1 MPETQHALP
10 VGGIGLRLFRS
21 LRSRNFR
28 LFFFGQ
34 AISLIGTW
42 MQATAI
48 AWLVW
53 RLSLSPMLLGIV
65 GFVSQA
71 PSFVVTPFAG
81 VVIDRINRHHV
92 VILTQFFSM
101 LQALTLAVLMFTGWL
116 EIWHIIVLS
125 LCMGIINAVDV
136 PARQSFIVQMIDH
149 REDLTNAIALNSS
162 MFNGAR
168 LIGPAI
174 AGFIIAWAGEGVCF
188 LVNGLSYIA
197 VLGGLLIMRVP
208 KYVKPVQKP
217 AVLEHLREGFR
228 YAFGFPP
235 VRTLLFLLALVSM
248 TGASYSQLL
257 PIFAQDILHGDS
269 RAQGF
274 LVSSVAVG
282 ALTGALYL
290 AGRRSVLGL
299 GRVIPIAA
307 MVLGFGLIGLGLS
320 ENFWLTLLVMPAIGL
335 GLMMQMAS
343 TNTLIQT
350 MVDDDKRGRVM
361 SLYAMA
367 FMGTMPLGSLLAGT
381 LAHYI
386 GAPMVVIL
394 GGICCILGALVFLR
408 KLPALRVLARP
419 VYVERGILKS

>member
-1 MPETQHALP
+1 M
-10 VGGIGLRLFRS
+10 FRA

-28 LFFFGQ
+28 LFFLGQ

-48 AWLVW
+48 IWLVW
-53 RLSLSPMLLGIV
+53 RLSESPMLLGIV

-81 VVIDRINRHHV
+81 VISDRMNRHRL

-101 LQALTLAVLMFTGWL
+101 LQALTLAGLMFSGL
-116 EIWHIIVLS
+116 LAIWHIIALS
-125 LCMGIINAVDV
+125 LFIGIINAVDV

-162 MFNGAR
+162 MFNSAR

-174 AGFIIAWAGEGVCF
+174 AGFIIAGAGEAVCF
-188 LVNGLSYIA
+188 LINGLSYVF

-208 KYVKPVQKP
+208 KYVKPAQKP
-217 AVLEHLREGFR
+217 AVLAHLKEGFR
-228 YAFGFPP
+228 YAFGFAPI
-235 VRTLLFLLALVSM
+235 RCLLLLLALVSL

-257 PIFAQDILHGDS
+257 PIFAQEVLHGDA
-269 RAQGF
+269 RTQGF
-274 LVSSVAVG
+274 LISAVAVG
-282 ALTGALYL
+282 ALSGALYL
-290 AGRRSVLGL
+290 AGRSTVLGL
-299 GRVIPIAA
+299 GRVIPCAA
-307 MVLGFGLIGLGLS
+307 IIFGMGLIGLGLS
-320 ENFWLTLLVMPAIGL
+320 TNFWLTLVVMPVIGL
-335 GLMMQMAS
+335 GLMLQMAS
-343 TNTLIQT
+343 SNTLIQS

-367 FMGTMPLGSLLAGT
+367 FMGTMPLGSLLAGS
-381 LAHYI
+381 LAQYI

-394 GGICCILGALVFLR
+394 GGLCCIIGALVFLH
-408 KLPALRVLARP
+408 KLPRLRALARP
-419 VYVERGILKS
+419 VYIERGILKP